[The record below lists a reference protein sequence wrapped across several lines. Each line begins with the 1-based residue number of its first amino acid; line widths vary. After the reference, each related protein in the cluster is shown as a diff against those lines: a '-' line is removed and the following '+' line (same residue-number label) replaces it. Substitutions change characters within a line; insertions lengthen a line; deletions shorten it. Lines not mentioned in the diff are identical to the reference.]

1 MFSTLYFKK
10 LQKLLKNSLQ
20 TEKSVVFYLRTFK
33 ATREVGKVT
42 GVYTVFDFVN
52 LVASCGKVFL
62 RGFQME
68 LKATLMD
75 EPGVTRSLVRIAH
88 EIIEKNSG
96 TEGICIVG
104 IKRRGVPLAKRIA
117 ENIEKIEN
125 ASIPVGELDIK
136 FYRDDLSPEFVMPE
150 TKEVKLGFDVTG
162 KKVIL
167 VDDVL
172 FTGRTAR
179 AAIEAVFGLGRPAAI
194 ELAIL
199 IDRGHRELPIRP
211 DFVGKNVPT
220 SLNEVVKVSLTEI
233 DGETSAKLFSK

>member
-1 MFSTLYFKK
+1 MRQGIFCEDY
-10 LQKLLKNSLQ
+10 
-20 TEKSVVFYLRTFK
+20 
-33 ATREVGKVT
+33 
-42 GVYTVFDFVN
+42 
-52 LVASCGKVFL
+52 
-62 RGFQME
+62 ME

-75 EPGVTRSLVRIAH
+75 EQGVARSLVRIAH
-88 EIIEKNSG
+88 EITEKNDG
-96 TEGICIVG
+96 TADICIVG

-117 ENIEKIEN
+117 KNIEKIESI
-125 ASIPVGELDIK
+125 SIPVGELDIK
-136 FYRDDLSPEFVMPE
+136 FYRDDLSPEFILPE

-179 AAIEAVFGLGRPAAI
+179 AAIEAIFSSGRPASI
-194 ELAIL
+194 QLAIL

-220 SLNEVVKVSLTEI
+220 SLDEVVKVSLPEL
-233 DGETSAKLFSK
+233 DGETSVKLYSK